1 MPDAE
6 LTCVECKELFL
17 FSEKDQEEAYRH
29 NLMAPQRCPKCR
41 SRKRVQAEDSPARFE
56 IVCDNCGKH
65 DHVPF
70 QPKEGRTVLCKQCHS
85 AQKARA
91 GKQAY

>member
-6 LTCVECKELFL
+6 LTCVECKDIFL
-17 FSEKDQEEAYRH
+17 FSEKDQEDFYRM
-29 NLMAPQRCPKCR
+29 NMMAPQRCTKCR
-41 SRKRVQAEDSPARFE
+41 SRKRAETTDSTARFE
-56 IVCDNCGKH
+56 IVCDNCGKR

-85 AQKARA
+85 AQRART
-91 GKQAY
+91 KQAYQ

>member
-1 MPDAE
+1 MPDVD
-6 LTCVECKELFL
+6 LTCVECKEIFL
-17 FSEKDQEEAYRH
+17 FSEKDQEEAYRN

-56 IVCDNCGKH
+56 IVCDNCGKR

-85 AQKARA
+85 AQRART
-91 GKQAY
+91 KQAYQ